1 MSLKRSQNGVVH
13 YLRPTRLQLRV
24 HKALVGVLLKIR
36 QVVAVVLVGVVDDP
50 AEDSHDANEMH
61 SSL

>member
-1 MSLKRSQNGVVH
+1 MIQQH
-13 YLRPTRLQLRV
+13 YQLALRLQMHV
-24 HKALVGVLLKIR
+24 HRALVGVLLKIR